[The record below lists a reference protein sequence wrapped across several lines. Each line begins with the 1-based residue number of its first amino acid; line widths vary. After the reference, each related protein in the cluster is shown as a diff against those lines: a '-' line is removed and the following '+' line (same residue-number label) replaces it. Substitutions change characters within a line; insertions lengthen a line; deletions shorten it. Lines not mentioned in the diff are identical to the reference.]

1 MDYRNDIHSAF
12 VHLSR
17 LALEGRSQDVLLL
30 TRQVLRRISADRPD
44 LANDIRKIL
53 ALTNNSAAM
62 ARAVQSSSVLPVD
75 SDSRLE
81 LLKREEA
88 VRVEPE
94 PVWVESVANELN
106 AVLSERTRLEDL
118 MRAGLPPTRSLLFIG
133 PPGVGKTLAAR
144 WLASKL
150 NRPLLTLD
158 LAAVMSSFLGR
169 TGTNIRVVLDY
180 AQKTPSVMLLDEFDA
195 IAKRRDDNAEVGE
208 LKRLVTVLVQAID
221 EWPSNGLLV
230 AATNHPELLDPA
242 VWRRFDRV
250 VEFPVPNEAEIVAT
264 ITKLCGS
271 APETVTIRL
280 LASLMKGRSFAD
292 ITRSVLRIRRESV
305 IHGVDDSEAM
315 KRLAI
320 ELSRDAPLPARLDFA
335 AKLKRDGSSQRQIS
349 EITGLSRDTLRKRLA
364 DDGHVT
370 KGALTSG

>member
-1 MDYRNDIHSAF
+1 MDYKDDIHSAF

-17 LALEGRSQDVLLL
+17 VALEGRSRDVVLL

-53 ALTNNSAAM
+53 ALTNNSAAL
-62 ARAVQSSSVLPVD
+62 ARTVQSGSVLPVD

-81 LLKREEA
+81 LLKREES

-180 AQKTPSVMLLDEFDA
+180 AQKIPSVMLLDEFDA

-221 EWPSNGLLV
+221 EWPSDGLLV

-250 VEFPVPNEAEIVAT
+250 VEFPVPNETEIVAT
-264 ITKLCGS
+264 ITRLCGS
-271 APETVTIRL
+271 VPETMTIRL
-280 LASLMKGRSFAD
+280 LASLMKGHSFAD

-320 ELSRDAPLPARLDFA
+320 ELSKDAPLPARLDVA

-349 EITGLSRDTLRKRLA
+349 EITGLSRDTLRKHLA
-364 DDGHVT
+364 DGGPVT
-370 KGALTSG
+370 KGALTNG